1 MMELNDIISKM
12 IELTSTKNSKVCTI
26 NVSDMEAYR
35 QVQDIMKRKYD
46 TSMSTFVTNCCKL
59 LIQIED
65 TLEGKIEMKN
75 ESSNP
80 LDNIPTEFT
89 GNHENL
95 ELWRNWYKSLT
106 KAEYQEY
113 DRNIF
118 APAYFARE
126 DKDDPIW
133 EQRFTLHNQ
142 INEIDKWRKEVVKA
156 DQ

>member
-35 QVQDIMKRKYD
+35 KVQDIMKRKYD

-65 TLEGKIEMKN
+65 TLEGKVEMKN

-95 ELWRNWYKSLT
+95 ELWKKWYKSLT
-106 KAEYQEY
+106 KAQYLEY
-113 DRNIF
+113 DRTIF
-118 APAYFARE
+118 TPQWKARH
-126 DKDDPIW
+126 DKDDPTW
-133 EQRFTLHNQ
+133 KQRLILHNQ
-142 INEIDKWRKEVVKA
+142 VFEQELWYEEVFA
-156 DQ
+156 ND